1 MLQEISKSQFN
12 DIVSYV
18 MSLENKNFQNYLL
31 GKCGEVAFH
40 NFINT
45 YDLFDNFY
53 RDDLNE
59 PILKPLNHADDGY
72 DCKIISKVSNRV
84 FNVQIKTT
92 TSNPK
97 NKNIILN
104 KKLYNSK
111 LDYYTKIPQDIFIFI
126 KHISGLTY
134 DINNYYNLSLSY
146 LDKDN
151 FEKLKSEN
159 QLSIRNTIY
168 LLSDINDMHD
178 KRILNVVSATE
189 DSDAINY
196 NQLIDFKSKI
206 DVLENNIT
214 SWIDKIQK
222 LSVDI

>member
-1 MLQEISKSQFN
+1 MINKSSNYKKLTPSDISFENSYIPVLAELNEYPVYIKTYLTSADNTIKSAEFVFN
-12 DIVSYV
+12 NISVDLYVPKISYIDFTNIEQ
-18 MSLENKNFQNYLL
+18 LINNE
-31 GKCGEVAFH
+31 
-40 NFINT
+40 INT
-45 YDLFDNFY
+45 RISAQNKLSS
-53 RDDLNE
+53 
-59 PILKPLNHADDGY
+59 
-72 DCKIISKVSNRV
+72 KINTVISN
-84 FNVQIKTT
+84 
-92 TSNPK
+92 
-97 NKNIILN
+97 
-104 KKLYNSK
+104 
-111 LDYYTKIPQDIFIFI
+111 
-126 KHISGLTY
+126 
-134 DINNYYNLSLSY
+134 INNYYNLSLSY

-196 NQLIDFKSKI
+196 NQLTDFKSKI

>member
-1 MLQEISKSQFN
+1 MINKSSNYKKLTPSDISFENSYIPVLAEPNEYPVYIKTYLTSADNTIKSAEFVFN
-12 DIVSYV
+12 NISVDLYVPKISSDKISYIDFTNIEQ
-18 MSLENKNFQNYLL
+18 LINNE
-31 GKCGEVAFH
+31 
-40 NFINT
+40 INT
-45 YDLFDNFY
+45 RISAQNKLSS
-53 RDDLNE
+53 
-59 PILKPLNHADDGY
+59 
-72 DCKIISKVSNRV
+72 KINTVISN
-84 FNVQIKTT
+84 
-92 TSNPK
+92 
-97 NKNIILN
+97 
-104 KKLYNSK
+104 
-111 LDYYTKIPQDIFIFI
+111 
-126 KHISGLTY
+126 
-134 DINNYYNLSLSY
+134 INNYYNLSLSY

-196 NQLIDFKSKI
+196 NQLTDFKSKI
-206 DVLENNIT
+206 DILENNIT

>member
-1 MLQEISKSQFN
+1 MINKSSNYKKLTPSDISFENSYIPVLAEPNEYPVYIKTYLTSADNTIKSAEFVFN
-12 DIVSYV
+12 NISVDLYV
-18 MSLENKNFQNYLL
+18 PKISSDKINHIDFTNIEQLINNE
-31 GKCGEVAFH
+31 
-40 NFINT
+40 INT
-45 YDLFDNFY
+45 RISAQNKLSS
-53 RDDLNE
+53 
-59 PILKPLNHADDGY
+59 
-72 DCKIISKVSNRV
+72 KINTVISN
-84 FNVQIKTT
+84 
-92 TSNPK
+92 
-97 NKNIILN
+97 
-104 KKLYNSK
+104 
-111 LDYYTKIPQDIFIFI
+111 
-126 KHISGLTY
+126 
-134 DINNYYNLSLSY
+134 INNYYNLSLSY

-178 KRILNVVSATE
+178 KRILNVVPATE

-196 NQLIDFKSKI
+196 NQLTDFKSKI